1 MKSLEDLKK
10 LRDESLKNIE
20 MRYAKGLRRIQ
31 VGMGTCG
38 IAAGARPVLT
48 KLIEVVDHHNL
59 KDVIVTQVGCMGECA
74 YEPIIEI
81 IDEDGTNTI
90 YCQVYEDKV
99 EEIVTSHLLNHQVL
113 EKYVLYKTK
122 K

>member
-10 LRDESLKNIE
+10 LRDEALKHIE
-20 MRYAKGLRRIQ
+20 MRYTKGQRRIQ

-38 IAAGARPVLT
+38 IAAGARPVMT
-48 KLIEVVDHHNL
+48 KIIETIDALQL
-59 KDVIVTQVGCMGECA
+59 KDIIVTQVGCMGECA

-81 IDEDGTNTI
+81 IDSDGTNTI
-90 YCQVYEDKV
+90 YCQVTAEKA
-99 EEIVTSHLLNHQVL
+99 EEIIKTHIVEGKVL
-113 EKYVLYKTK
+113 DRYVLYKTK